1 MSKRVSD
8 ESLPLF
14 LIFIA
19 VIIIFRE
26 QISIFF
32 KSLSFQ
38 NVKFINSEQI
48 EEAIIIDDTKPI
60 KNRIEETKSFFTIKE
75 ILKEYNISR
84 QTFFNYRKIV
94 ELKDMGR
101 VGMYVRYNIKDV
113 SDFFE
118 KVTLEKKEHPELF
131 KMKEIK
137 SKSPAS

>member
-1 MSKRVSD
+1 MSKRVN
-8 ESLPLF
+8 EVSLPLF

-19 VIIIFRE
+19 VIVIFRE
-26 QISIFF
+26 QIIVFF

-48 EEAIIIDDTKPI
+48 EKAVIIDNTKPI
-60 KNRIEETKSFFTIKE
+60 ENRIEETKSFFTIKE
-75 ILKEYNISR
+75 ILNEYNISR

-118 KVTLEKKEHPELF
+118 KITLEKKEHPELF